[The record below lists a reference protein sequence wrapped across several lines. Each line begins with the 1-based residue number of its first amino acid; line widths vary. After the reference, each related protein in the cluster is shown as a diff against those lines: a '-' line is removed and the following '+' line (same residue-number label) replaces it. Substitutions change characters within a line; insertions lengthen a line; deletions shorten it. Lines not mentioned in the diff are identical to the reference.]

1 MEKSLE
7 VDENRMFAARDEIAA
22 VEVRAIQEIED
33 GDVPSLALVEPSHL
47 IVHPAF
53 GGLDALHPSIAAA
66 VENRDG
72 PEWRI
77 AAARVQPPQEI
88 LKMDVDGKGFGFV
101 DQSPA

>member
-1 MEKSLE
+1 MEKGLE

-22 VEVRAIQEIED
+22 VEVRAIQEIEN
-33 GDVPSLALVEPSHL
+33 GDVRPLALVEPSHL

-53 GGLDALHPSIAAA
+53 GGLDVLRPSVAAA
-66 VENRDG
+66 VENRNG

-88 LKMDVDGKGFGFV
+88 LKMGVDGERFGFV